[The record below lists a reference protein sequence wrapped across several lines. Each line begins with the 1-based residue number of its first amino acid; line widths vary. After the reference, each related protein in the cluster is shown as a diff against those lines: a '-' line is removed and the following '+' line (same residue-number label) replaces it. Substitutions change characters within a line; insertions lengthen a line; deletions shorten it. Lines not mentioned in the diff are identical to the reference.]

1 MYMRWVG
8 NAVNDVFE
16 RSRQFPGHDFM
27 LATTLKF
34 SPPSEILTT
43 TPTTTANTAPTLAWV
58 DAVGSAHKLSDPW
71 PYRTDD
77 EYSLFYYQQQHQQG
91 GEEEA
96 VPHPWHSE
104 GEYIE
109 VETEQNSDPVTRQPE
124 R

>member
-1 MYMRWVG
+1 
-8 NAVNDVFE
+8 
-16 RSRQFPGHDFM
+16 M
-27 LATTLKF
+27 LATTLRS
-34 SPPSEILTT
+34 SPPSEIPTT
-43 TPTTTANTAPTLAWV
+43 TPATAGPAPSLAPAWAG
-58 DAVGSAHKLSDPW
+58 AVESSHKLSDPW

-77 EYSLFYYQQQHQQG
+77 EYSLFYYQQQQQQD

-109 VETEQNSDPVTRQPE
+109 VETEQSSEPVTIQSE